1 MGDWYSSRYC
11 YMGKGLGVGMPIAVI
26 TCNCGS
32 TEQLARR
39 FLERVGYR
47 DWMGIRIYKGK
58 EKSRSVVNSLPH
70 YPEIDM
76 LNSYLDKA
84 SKWVVIIGWN
94 ENGCR
99 WSDLTHSPTKSEVE
113 ARLVVETFAN

>member
-1 MGDWYSSRYC
+1 M
-11 YMGKGLGVGMPIAVI
+11 IAVV

-39 FLERVGYR
+39 FLERVGYK
-47 DWMGIRIYKGK
+47 DWLTIPVVKGK
-58 EKSRSVVNSLPH
+58 EKSRALIASLPR
-70 YPEIDM
+70 YDEVSM
-76 LNSYLDKA
+76 LDNYIKNA

-99 WSDLTHSPTKSEVE
+99 WSDLTYSPTKSEVE
-113 ARLVVETFAN
+113 AKLVVETFAK

>member
-1 MGDWYSSRYC
+1 
-11 YMGKGLGVGMPIAVI
+11 MPIAVI

-39 FLERVGYR
+39 FLERAGYR
-47 DWMGIRIYKGK
+47 DWLTIPVVKGK
-58 EKSRSVVNSLPH
+58 EKSRSIAKSLAG
-70 YPEIDM
+70 YPEAEM
-76 LNSYLDKA
+76 LDNYLQNS

-99 WSDLTHSPTKSEVE
+99 WADIVHNPTKSEIDGQ
-113 ARLVVETFAN
+113 LIVETFAI